1 MVRLFIEN
9 NELEITQDISIAI
22 TKQFEELT
30 NPTSIINDWSKTV
43 SIPFSVKNNQIFG
56 YIFREDRKIA
66 TGGSSSVGIYFD
78 PLKKLDMRIEWSGVI
93 LMIGY
98 AKLNEIKQVNGK
110 GTYEITLFGQ
120 LGKLFQDMKKI
131 TFDNST
137 SETAYLI
144 NGSNYVN
151 EKINRSLVYSS
162 WTSSGQIESTLQ
174 NKYINSISP
183 GGQITQLPNPNY
195 HVTDIIGFAPNNS
208 FSEDFK
214 YDTYQS
220 SNNTSDTFVNELG
233 DSFTEATGVQ
243 PETLLKDGVMPREIG
258 EYRSYHQLPFIY
270 WNKLFQVFK
279 NKAQSVTGYTFDLDS
294 EWFSTSNP
302 YWYKL
307 VYMLKPFD
315 TKKGQL
321 YDNTYKLG
329 FGTPTQYMSSVS
341 WNVSG
346 YHATSPIWQE
356 NRDYSYFLAVSDESV
371 EVKPICDFE
380 TPFSSWQIT
389 SDANT
394 VFNLPMR
401 IYFDDG
407 NPSNISDVESQ
418 WSYLT
423 DDNGLIITVTM
434 TGSNGTTQT
443 QKVLVKKSTATSVTE
458 DGATVVLNDTHLGPR
473 IMTYFEVYF
482 NTSGIDYGT
491 SVTFSVSMNW
501 KTQNTPSTY
510 TNNAPHISV
519 ALTRNYNKDA
529 EVNIM
534 ANMFKSNSSFTL
546 NDLWNNDYNLFGEI
560 LKYCKMYRI
569 GISVDNIAKKIIF
582 KPLKKYFTTYSAE
595 DWTEKI
601 DKSKDYTITPVTLE
615 DKYIMFNYKDI
626 DTKLA
631 KEYKEKYG
639 VNYGDYRLITYYNFN
654 SNTKNLFDNI
664 TPSMTNT
671 DNVLSW
677 LNLKNNKKIIY
688 SFPAEIYVYNKDKD
702 NKQVS
707 VFGAF
712 YFHKGTKNFDT
723 EAALNLVSPKITDD
737 TNFQAAYNTYFY
749 NRGGGN
755 RTMVSTYPFLDIVYN
770 DDLCVFNIP
779 SENYTYLNNY
789 SGKNSI
795 YYNFWENYID
805 ERYNIQNKKITCYVM
820 LSPIEYNQFAWN
832 KLVKVGNQLCMVNKI
847 YDYDITANTPT
858 KVDLITIQDISGY
871 NETNY

>member
-9 NELEITQDISIAI
+9 NELEITQDIQIAI

-66 TGGSSSVGIYFD
+66 TGGSSSVGLYFD
-78 PLKKLDMRIEWSGVI
+78 PLKKLDMRIEWSGAI

-144 NGSNYVN
+144 NGTQYVN

-174 NKYINSISP
+174 NKYINSIGP
-183 GGQITQLPNPNY
+183 GGQIIHLPNPNY

-443 QKVLVKKSTATSVTE
+443 QKVLVKK
-458 DGATVVLNDTHLGPR
+458 
-473 IMTYFEVYF
+473 
-482 NTSGIDYGT
+482 ID
-491 SVTFSVSMNW
+491 
-501 KTQNTPSTY
+501 
-510 TNNAPHISV
+510 
-519 ALTRNYNKDA
+519 
-529 EVNIM
+529 
-534 ANMFKSNSSFTL
+534 SN
-546 NDLWNNDYNLFGEI
+546 
-560 LKYCKMYRI
+560 
-569 GISVDNIAKKIIF
+569 
-582 KPLKKYFTTYSAE
+582 
-595 DWTEKI
+595 
-601 DKSKDYTITPVTLE
+601 
-615 DKYIMFNYKDI
+615 
-626 DTKLA
+626 
-631 KEYKEKYG
+631 
-639 VNYGDYRLITYYNFN
+639 
-654 SNTKNLFDNI
+654 
-664 TPSMTNT
+664 
-671 DNVLSW
+671 
-677 LNLKNNKKIIY
+677 
-688 SFPAEIYVYNKDKD
+688 
-702 NKQVS
+702 Q
-707 VFGAF
+707 
-712 YFHKGTKNFDT
+712 
-723 EAALNLVSPKITDD
+723 
-737 TNFQAAYNTYFY
+737 
-749 NRGGGN
+749 
-755 RTMVSTYPFLDIVYN
+755 
-770 DDLCVFNIP
+770 
-779 SENYTYLNNY
+779 
-789 SGKNSI
+789 
-795 YYNFWENYID
+795 
-805 ERYNIQNKKITCYVM
+805 
-820 LSPIEYNQFAWN
+820 
-832 KLVKVGNQLCMVNKI
+832 
-847 YDYDITANTPT
+847 
-858 KVDLITIQDISGY
+858 
-871 NETNY
+871 